1 MNYEVIWGNPI
12 FSPPP
17 IASPMFFDG
26 LNKGFYDKFDE
37 FLKQKSKIV
46 KMKKLIKYYK

>member
-1 MNYEVIWGNPI
+1 MNYNVIWGNPI
-12 FSPPP
+12 FSQPP
-17 IASPMFFDG
+17 IESPMFYAGFDEI
-26 LNKGFYDKFDE
+26 FYDE